1 MHALKKVCVVDACAR
16 LLMVEGVMIDLEICW
31 AQMHALSTIVALDSL
46 YYTFRPH
53 GSTFDIALVAP

>member
-1 MHALKKVCVVDACAR
+1 
-16 LLMVEGVMIDLEICW
+16 MVEGVMIDLEICW